1 MNQPKTIPGNILI
14 IDDKRS
20 DIQLLSTTLSN
31 QGYTVRGAAKGKMGI
46 KAAQADPPDL
56 ILLDIRMPDLD
67 GYAVCEQ
74 LKANPKTQ
82 DIPIIFLSAIDDVLD
97 KVRAFQIGAVDYITK
112 PFQIEEVLARVKNQ
126 IIVRDLTKQL
136 IEKSQELQAQ
146 NQQLQQE
153 IIERRK
159 AEKTA
164 EAASKAKSDFV
175 ANMSHELRTPLNAI
189 LGFTQLMNR
198 DKYLSDE
205 QQEYLEIINHSGEYL
220 LGLIDDVLEL
230 SKIESGR
237 FSLNLNS
244 FDFYRFLDSIEEM
257 FQMKAEQNGLYLII
271 LVSSDVPQYI
281 KTDQQKLRGCL
292 INLIGNAIKFTQS
305 GGVVLRVKLGNPE
318 SGVGSE
324 QWEDGGDGEEW
335 GDGGERGDEEEEKLS
350 PIPYSPFPIPHSP
363 LPTPH
368 SPLPTPH
375 SLIFEV
381 EDTGLGIYPN
391 EIDTIFQAFAQTET
405 GRKCEEGAGLGLAI
419 TQKFVQMM
427 GGNITVS
434 STVGKGTTFRFN
446 IKLALADK
454 SEIISKP
461 RQRVIGLQPN
471 QESYRIL
478 VVDDTRENRLLLI
491 KLLQPIGF
499 EVIEAE
505 NGEEAMTHWLE
516 FQPHLIWMDTR
527 MPVMN
532 GIQATQEIRG
542 RERKLETSSTG
553 DFPLPTSSLPHTIII
568 ALSASAFEERRGELL
583 AAGCDDFIRK
593 PFTEEVIF
601 DKISQYLG
609 VRYVHEDLPQLT
621 QDSRSFNAF
630 SEKSDSFLLEKM
642 AIMPSVWL
650 RELEWA
656 AKNLDEDIVIQL
668 IEQIPETNKLLAEA
682 LSDLLENFR
691 LDVILRLAQ
700 LSIDS

>member
-1 MNQPKTIPGNILI
+1 MNQQKNIPGNILI

-31 QGYTVRGAAKGKMGI
+31 QGYIVRGAAKGKMGI
-46 KAAQADPPDL
+46 KAAQADPPDV

-74 LKANPKTQ
+74 LKANLKTQ
-82 DIPIIFLSAIDDVLD
+82 DIPIIFLSALDDVLD

-126 IIVRDLTKQL
+126 LIVRHLNKQL
-136 IEKSQELQAQ
+136 IEKSQELQTQ

-189 LGFTQLMNR
+189 LGFTQLMHR
-198 DKYLSDE
+198 DKCLSNE

-237 FSLNLNS
+237 FLLNLNS
-244 FDFYRFLDSIEEM
+244 FDLYRFLDSIEEM
-257 FQMKAEQNGLYLII
+257 FQMKAEQNGLYLMI
-271 LVSSDVPQYI
+271 LVSSAVPQYI

-305 GGVVLRVKLGNPE
+305 GGVVLRVRLSDEIADIRIG
-318 SGVGSE
+318 SGKKNK
-324 QWEDGGDGEEW
+324 GEEQ
-335 GDGGERGDEEEEKLS
+335 LS
-350 PIPYSPFPIPHSP
+350 PIPKNP
-363 LPTPH
+363 LQKT
-368 SPLPTPH
+368 H

-381 EDTGLGIYPN
+381 EDTGSGIDPD

-405 GRKCEEGAGLGLAI
+405 GRKSEEGAGLGLAI
-419 TQKFVQMM
+419 SQKFVQMM
-427 GGNITVS
+427 GGEITVS
-434 STVGKGTTFRFN
+434 STVKQGTIFRFN
-446 IKLALADK
+446 IKLGLADE
-454 SEIISKP
+454 SEIIAKP
-461 RQRVIGLQPN
+461 RQRVIGLQPER
-471 QESYRIL
+471 ESYRIL

-505 NGEEAMTHWLE
+505 NGEEAMTQWLA

-542 RERKLETSSTG
+542 RERGIMARGEVG
-553 DFPLPTSSLPHTIII
+553 EERAGGEIGNYSLFNQESPIQNRHTIII

-583 AAGCDDFIRK
+583 SAGCDDFVRK

-601 DKISQYLG
+601 DKIGQYLG
-609 VRYVHEDLPQLT
+609 VRYIYEDLPESTKLHRT
-621 QDSRSFNAF
+621 FNTF
-630 SEKSDSFLLEKM
+630 SEKSDSFLLEKI
-642 AIMPSVWL
+642 AIMPSIWL
-650 RELEWA
+650 RELEKA
-656 AKNLDEDIVIQL
+656 TKNLDEDMVFQL
-668 IEQIPETNKLLAEA
+668 IEQIPESNKSLGVKLSELL
-682 LSDLLENFR
+682 DNFR
-691 LDVILRLAQ
+691 LDIILRLVQ
-700 LSIDS
+700 LSIESRPNNQKH

>member
-1 MNQPKTIPGNILI
+1 MNQQKTIPGNILI
-14 IDDKRS
+14 IDDKPS

-31 QGYTVRGAAKGKMGI
+31 QGYIVRGAAKGKMGI
-46 KAAQADPPDL
+46 KAAQADPPDV

-82 DIPIIFLSAIDDVLD
+82 DIPIIFLSALDDVLD

-126 IIVRDLTKQL
+126 LIVRHLNKQL
-136 IEKSQELQAQ
+136 IEKTQELQAQ

-189 LGFTQLMNR
+189 LGFTQLMHR
-198 DKYLSDE
+198 DKCLSDE

-257 FQMKAEQNGLYLII
+257 FQMKAEQNGLYLMI
-271 LVSSDVPQYI
+271 LVSSAVPQYI

-305 GGVVLRVKLGNPE
+305 GGVVLRVRLSNGRADLRI
-318 SGVGSE
+318 GS
-324 QWEDGGDGEEW
+324 GEEM
-335 GDGGERGDEEEEKLS
+335 EEMQEEGEEKLS
-350 PIPYSPFPIPHSP
+350 PISNAP
-363 LPTPH
+363 L
-368 SPLPTPH
+368 STPH

-381 EDTGLGIYPN
+381 KDTGSGIAPD
-391 EIDTIFQAFAQTET
+391 EIATIFQAFAQTET
-405 GRKCEEGAGLGLAI
+405 GRKSEEGAGLGLAI
-419 TQKFVQMM
+419 SQKFVQMM
-427 GGNITVS
+427 GGEITVS
-434 STVGKGTTFRFN
+434 SIVGQGTTFRFN
-446 IKLALADK
+446 IKLVSGDR
-454 SEIISKP
+454 SEIVAKP
-461 RQRVIGLQPN
+461 QQRVIGLQPN

-478 VVDDTRENRLLLI
+478 VVDDTRENCLLLI

-505 NGEEAMTHWLE
+505 NGEEAITQWLA

-532 GIQATQEIRG
+532 GIQATQEIRAREKG
-542 RERKLETSSTG
+542 RIVRSEVGEERKVGEIEDNSQSEREFLI
-553 DFPLPTSSLPHTIII
+553 PNRHTIII

-583 AAGCDDFIRK
+583 SAGCDDFVRK

-609 VRYVHEDLPQLT
+609 VRYVYEDLPEST
-621 QDSRSFNAF
+621 KVDRNFNPF

-642 AIMPSVWL
+642 AIMPSIWL
-650 RELEWA
+650 RELEKA
-656 AKNLDEDIVIQL
+656 ARNLDEDIVIQL
-668 IEQIPETNKLLAEA
+668 IDQIPESNKLLAEG
-682 LSDLLENFR
+682 LSDLLDNFR
-691 LDVILRLAQ
+691 LDIILRLVQ
-700 LSIDS
+700 LSIESLQDN

>member
-1 MNQPKTIPGNILI
+1 MNQQTTIPGNILI

-31 QGYTVRGAAKGKMGI
+31 QGYIVRGAAKGKMGI
-46 KAAQADPPDL
+46 KAAQADPPDV

-82 DIPIIFLSAIDDVLD
+82 AIPIIFLSALDDVLD

-126 IIVRDLTKQL
+126 LIVRHLNKQL
-136 IEKSQELQAQ
+136 IEKSQELQTQ

-153 IIERRK
+153 IIERCK

-189 LGFTQLMNR
+189 LGFTQLMHR
-198 DKYLSDE
+198 DKCLSDE

-237 FSLNLNS
+237 FLLNLNS
-244 FDFYRFLDSIEEM
+244 LDLYRFLDSIEEM
-257 FQMKAEQNGLYLII
+257 FQMKAEQNGLYLMI
-271 LVSSDVPQYI
+271 LVSSAVPQYI

-305 GGVVLRVKLGNPE
+305 GGVVLRVRLSDE
-318 SGVGSE
+318 RADIRIGSE
-324 QWEDGGDGEEW
+324 KKNKGEEQ
-335 GDGGERGDEEEEKLS
+335 LS
-350 PIPYSPFPIPHSP
+350 PIPKNP
-363 LPTPH
+363 LQKT
-368 SPLPTPH
+368 H

-381 EDTGLGIYPN
+381 EDTGSGIDPD

-405 GRKCEEGAGLGLAI
+405 GRKSEEGAGLGLAI

-427 GGNITVS
+427 GGEITVS
-434 STVGKGTTFRFN
+434 STVDRGTIFRFN
-446 IKLALADK
+446 IKLGLADE
-454 SEIISKP
+454 SEIIAKP
-461 RQRVIGLQPN
+461 RQRVIGLQPER
-471 QESYRIL
+471 ESYRIL
-478 VVDDTRENRLLLI
+478 VVDDTRENRLLLL

-505 NGEEAMTHWLE
+505 NGEEAMTQWLA

-532 GIQATQEIRG
+532 GIQATQEIRR
-542 RERKLETSSTG
+542 RERGIIVRSEVGEERKAGEIEENSQSNRE
-553 DFPLPTSSLPHTIII
+553 SLIQNPHTIII

-583 AAGCDDFIRK
+583 SAGCDDFVRK

-601 DKISQYLG
+601 DKIGQYLG
-609 VRYVHEDLPQLT
+609 VRYVYEDLHEST
-621 QDSRSFNAF
+621 KVHRTFNTF
-630 SEKSDSFLLEKM
+630 SEKSDSFLLEEM
-642 AIMPSVWL
+642 AIMPSIWL
-650 RELEWA
+650 RELEKA
-656 AKNLDEDIVIQL
+656 TKNLDEDMVLQL
-668 IEQIPETNKLLAEA
+668 IEQIPESNKSLGVKLTELL
-682 LSDLLENFR
+682 DNFR
-691 LDVILRLAQ
+691 LDIILRLVQ
-700 LSIDS
+700 LSIDSRSNNQKH

>member
-1 MNQPKTIPGNILI
+1 MNQQKTIPGNILI

-31 QGYTVRGAAKGKMGI
+31 QGYIVRGAAKGKMGI
-46 KAAQADPPDL
+46 KAAQADPPDV

-82 DIPIIFLSAIDDVLD
+82 DIPVIFLSALDDVLD

-126 IIVRDLTKQL
+126 LIVRHLNKQL
-136 IEKSQELQAQ
+136 IEKSQQLERQ

-198 DKYLSDE
+198 DKCLSDE

-237 FSLNLNS
+237 FLLNLNS

-257 FQMKAEQNGLYLII
+257 FQMKAEQNGLYLMI
-271 LVSSDVPQYI
+271 LVSSAVPQYI

-305 GGVVLRVKLGNPE
+305 GGVLLRVKLGNE
-318 SGVGSE
+318 RADIKIGNGKENGV
-324 QWEDGGDGEEW
+324 D
-335 GDGGERGDEEEEKLS
+335 EKLS
-350 PIPYSPFPIPHSP
+350 PIPHSP
-363 LPTPH
+363 LPTPE
-368 SPLPTPH
+368 

-381 EDTGLGIYPN
+381 EDTGSGIAPD

-427 GGNITVS
+427 GGEITVS
-434 STVGKGTTFRFN
+434 STVDRGTIFRFN
-446 IKLALADK
+446 IKLRLADK
-454 SEIISKP
+454 SEIIAKLQ
-461 RQRVIGLQPN
+461 QRVIGLEPN
-471 QESYRIL
+471 YESYRIL

-505 NGEEAMTHWLE
+505 NGEEAITQWLT
-516 FQPHLIWMDTR
+516 FQPHLIWMDTK
-527 MPVMN
+527 MSIMN
-532 GIQATQEIRG
+532 GIQATQEIRS
-542 RERKLETSSTG
+542 RERGAMMRGEIEAETEGGKIEDNSQSNRES
-553 DFPLPTSSLPHTIII
+553 PIPNRHTIII

-583 AAGCDDFIRK
+583 SAGCDDFVRK

-609 VRYVHEDLPQLT
+609 VRYVYEDLPEST
-621 QDSRSFNAF
+621 KVHRTFNTV

-642 AIMPSVWL
+642 AIMPSIWL
-650 RELEWA
+650 RELEKA
-656 AKNLDEDIVIQL
+656 TKNLDEDMVLHL
-668 IEQIPETNKLLAEA
+668 IEQIPESNKSLAEG
-682 LSDLLENFR
+682 LRDLLDNFR
-691 LDVILRLAQ
+691 LDIILRLVQ
-700 LSIDS
+700 LSIDSRSDNQKS

>member
-1 MNQPKTIPGNILI
+1 MNQQKTIPGNILI

-31 QGYTVRGAAKGKMGI
+31 QGYIVRGAAKGKMGI
-46 KAAQADPPDL
+46 KAAQADPPDV

-82 DIPIIFLSAIDDVLD
+82 DIPVIFLSALDDVLD

-126 IIVRDLTKQL
+126 LIVRHLNKQL
-136 IEKSQELQAQ
+136 IEKSQQLERQ

-198 DKYLSDE
+198 DKCLSDE

-237 FSLNLNS
+237 FLLNLNS

-257 FQMKAEQNGLYLII
+257 FQMKAEQNGLYLMI
-271 LVSSDVPQYI
+271 LVSSAVPQYI

-305 GGVVLRVKLGNPE
+305 GGVLLRVKLGNE
-318 SGVGSE
+318 RADIKIGNGKENGV
-324 QWEDGGDGEEW
+324 D
-335 GDGGERGDEEEEKLS
+335 EKLS
-350 PIPYSPFPIPHSP
+350 PIPHSP
-363 LPTPH
+363 LPTPE
-368 SPLPTPH
+368 

-381 EDTGLGIYPN
+381 EDTGSGIAPD

-427 GGNITVS
+427 GGEITVS
-434 STVGKGTTFRFN
+434 STVDRGTIFRFN
-446 IKLALADK
+446 IKLRLADK
-454 SEIISKP
+454 SEIIAKLQ
-461 RQRVIGLQPN
+461 QRVIGLEPN
-471 QESYRIL
+471 YESYRIL

-505 NGEEAMTHWLE
+505 NGEEAITQWLA

-527 MPVMN
+527 MPIMN
-532 GIQATQEIRG
+532 GIQATQEIRS
-542 RERKLETSSTG
+542 RERGAMMRGEIEAETEGGKIEDNSQSNRES
-553 DFPLPTSSLPHTIII
+553 PIPNRHTIII

-583 AAGCDDFIRK
+583 SAGCDDFVRK

-609 VRYVHEDLPQLT
+609 VRYVYEDLPEST
-621 QDSRSFNAF
+621 KVHRTFNTV

-642 AIMPSVWL
+642 AIMPSIWL
-650 RELEWA
+650 RELEKA
-656 AKNLDEDIVIQL
+656 TKNLDEDMVLHL
-668 IEQIPETNKLLAEA
+668 IEQIPESNKSLAEG
-682 LSDLLENFR
+682 LRDLLDNFR
-691 LDVILRLAQ
+691 LDIILRLVQ
-700 LSIDS
+700 LSIDSRSDNQKS

>member
-1 MNQPKTIPGNILI
+1 MNQQKTIPGNILI

-31 QGYTVRGAAKGKMGI
+31 QGYIVRGAAKGKMGI
-46 KAAQADPPDL
+46 KAAQADPPDV

-82 DIPIIFLSAIDDVLD
+82 DIPVIFLSALDHVLD

-126 IIVRDLTKQL
+126 LIVRHLNKQL
-136 IEKSQELQAQ
+136 IEKSQQLERQ

-198 DKYLSDE
+198 DKCLSDE

-237 FSLNLNS
+237 FLLNLNS

-257 FQMKAEQNGLYLII
+257 FQMKAEQNGLYLMI
-271 LVSSDVPQYI
+271 LVSSAVPQYI

-305 GGVVLRVKLGNPE
+305 GGVLLRVKLGNE
-318 SGVGSE
+318 RADIKIGNGKENGV
-324 QWEDGGDGEEW
+324 D
-335 GDGGERGDEEEEKLS
+335 EKLS
-350 PIPYSPFPIPHSP
+350 PIPHSP
-363 LPTPH
+363 LPTPE
-368 SPLPTPH
+368 

-381 EDTGLGIYPN
+381 EDTGSGIAPD

-427 GGNITVS
+427 GGEITVR
-434 STVGKGTTFRFN
+434 STVDRGTIFRFN
-446 IKLALADK
+446 IKLRLADK
-454 SEIISKP
+454 SEIIAKLQ
-461 RQRVIGLQPN
+461 QRVIGLEPN
-471 QESYRIL
+471 YESYRIL

-505 NGEEAMTHWLE
+505 NGEEAITQWLA

-527 MPVMN
+527 MPIMN
-532 GIQATQEIRG
+532 GIQATQEIRS
-542 RERKLETSSTG
+542 RERGAMMRGEIEAETEGGKIEDNSQSNRES
-553 DFPLPTSSLPHTIII
+553 PIPNRHTIII

-583 AAGCDDFIRK
+583 SAGCDDFVRK

-609 VRYVHEDLPQLT
+609 VRYVYEDLPEST
-621 QDSRSFNAF
+621 KVHRTFNTV

-642 AIMPSVWL
+642 AIMPSIWL
-650 RELEWA
+650 RELEKA
-656 AKNLDEDIVIQL
+656 TKNLDEDMVLHL
-668 IEQIPETNKLLAEA
+668 IEQIPESNKSLAEG
-682 LSDLLENFR
+682 LRDLLDNFR
-691 LDVILRLAQ
+691 LDIILRLVQ
-700 LSIDS
+700 LSIDSRSDNQKS

>member
-1 MNQPKTIPGNILI
+1 MNQIKIIPGNILI

-20 DIQLLSTTLSN
+20 DIQLLSQTLSDR
-31 QGYTVRGAAKGKMGI
+31 GYTVRGAAKGKMGI

-74 LKANPKTQ
+74 LKSHPKTQ
-82 DIPIIFLSAIDDVLD
+82 DIPIIFLSALDDVLD

-112 PFQIEEVLARVKNQ
+112 PFQIDEVLARVNNQ
-126 IIVRDLTKQL
+126 IIVRHLTKQL
-136 IEKSQELQAQ
+136 IEKSQQLESQ

-198 DKYLSDE
+198 DKHLRDE
-205 QQEYLEIINHSGEYL
+205 QQEYLEIINRSGEYL

-257 FQMKAEQNGLYLII
+257 FQMKAEQKGLYLMI
-271 LVSSDVPQYI
+271 LVSSAVPQYI

-305 GGVVLRVKLGNPE
+305 GGVVLQVRLGN
-318 SGVGSE
+318 
-324 QWEDGGDGEEW
+324 GEW
-335 GDGGERGDEEEEKLS
+335 QSRYQNREEERQERENEEYRENRQDEKEKLS
-350 PIPYSPFPIPHSP
+350 SS
-363 LPTPH
+363 
-368 SPLPTPH
+368 SH

-381 EDTGLGIYPN
+381 KDTGSGIAPD
-391 EIDTIFQAFAQTET
+391 EINTIFQAFAQTET
-405 GRKCEEGAGLGLAI
+405 GRNSEEGAGLGLAI
-419 TQKFVQMM
+419 TQKFVLMM
-427 GGNITVS
+427 GGEITVS
-434 STVGKGTTFRFN
+434 STVGKGTTFKFN
-446 IKLALADK
+446 IKLESGDK
-454 SEIISKP
+454 SGIIAKA
-461 RQRVIGLQPN
+461 RQRAIGLQPN
-471 QESYRIL
+471 QERYRIL

-505 NGEEAMTHWLE
+505 NGEEAINKWLA

-527 MPVMN
+527 MPIMN
-532 GIQATQEIRG
+532 GIETTQAIRS
-542 RERKLETSSTG
+542 REEKLKKSSTS
-553 DFPLPTSSLPHTIII
+553 DFPLSTSSLPHTIII
-568 ALSASAFEERRGELL
+568 ALSASAFEERRGEVL
-583 AAGCDDFIRK
+583 AAGCDDFVRK

-601 DKISQYLG
+601 DKIGQYLG
-609 VRYVHEDLPQLT
+609 VRYIYEDLPE
-621 QDSRSFNAF
+621 SSKVHRSFN
-630 SEKSDSFLLEKM
+630 SSGEQSDSFLLEKM
-642 AIMPSVWL
+642 AIMPSNWL
-650 RELEWA
+650 QELEYA
-656 AKNLDEDIVIQL
+656 AKNLDEDLVIQL
-668 IEQIPETNKLLAEA
+668 IEKIPETNLALAEA
-682 LSDLLENFR
+682 LRDLNYNFR
-691 LDVILRLAQ
+691 LDVILRLVQ
-700 LSIDS
+700 LSIKS

>member
-1 MNQPKTIPGNILI
+1 MNQPPTIPGNILI

-20 DIQLLSTTLSN
+20 DIRLLSKTLSE
-31 QGYTVRGAAKGKMGI
+31 QGYIVRGAAKGKMGI

-74 LKANPKTQ
+74 LKSHPKTQ
-82 DIPIIFLSAIDDVLD
+82 DIPIIFLSALDDVLD

-112 PFQIEEVLARVKNQ
+112 PFQIEEVLARVNNQ
-126 IIVRDLTKQL
+126 IIVRHLTKQL
-136 IEKSQELQAQ
+136 IEKSQQLESQ
-146 NQQLQQE
+146 NQQLQKE
-153 IIERRK
+153 IIERSK

-198 DKYLSDE
+198 DKHLSDE
-205 QQEYLEIINHSGEYL
+205 QEEYLEIINRSGEYL

-237 FSLNLNS
+237 FALNLNS

-257 FQMKAEQNGLYLII
+257 FQMKAEQKGLYLAIV
-271 LVSSDVPQYI
+271 VSSAVPQYI
-281 KTDQQKLRGCL
+281 RTDQQKLRGCL

-305 GGVVLRVKLGNPE
+305 GGVVLQVKLGNRE
-318 SGVGSE
+318 RQE
-324 QWEDGGDGEEW
+324 RENEE
-335 GDGGERGDEEEEKLS
+335 DEEYRENRQDKKLS
-350 PIPYSPFPIPHSP
+350 SS
-363 LPTPH
+363 
-368 SPLPTPH
+368 PH

-381 EDTGLGIYPN
+381 KDTGSGIAPD
-391 EIDTIFQAFAQTET
+391 EINTIFQAFAQTET
-405 GRKCEEGAGLGLAI
+405 GRNSEEGAGLGLAI
-419 TQKFVQMM
+419 TQKFVLMM
-427 GGNITVS
+427 GGEITVR
-434 STVGKGTTFRFN
+434 STVGKGTTFRFD
-446 IKLALADK
+446 IKLESGDK
-454 SEIISKP
+454 SEIIAKP
-461 RQRVIGLQPN
+461 RQRAIGLQPN
-471 QESYRIL
+471 QERYRIL

-505 NGEEAMTHWLE
+505 NGEEAINQWLA

-527 MPVMN
+527 MPILN
-532 GIQATQEIRG
+532 GIQTTQEIRS
-542 RERKLETSSTG
+542 REEKLKTSATS

-583 AAGCDDFIRK
+583 AAGCDDFVRK

-601 DKISQYLG
+601 DKIGQYLG
-609 VRYVHEDLPQLT
+609 VRYIYEDLPE
-621 QDSRSFNAF
+621 SSKVHRSFNSAR
-630 SEKSDSFLLEKM
+630 EQSDSLLLEKM
-642 AIMPSVWL
+642 AIMPSNWL
-650 RELEWA
+650 QELEYA
-656 AKNLDEDIVIQL
+656 AKNLDEDLVIQL
-668 IEQIPETNKLLAEA
+668 IEQIPETNRALAEA
-682 LSDLLENFR
+682 LRDLNYNFR
-691 LDVILRLAQ
+691 LDVILRLVQ
-700 LSIDS
+700 LSIES